1 MKKYLKDY
9 AVLLVFA
16 GLIILF
22 DQLTKSWVR
31 SSLALGEI
39 WVPWESTLPFV
50 RIVHWY
56 NTGVAFGML
65 QGMGYLFIAL
75 HIAVAIAI
83 LYFFP
88 RVSTS
93 DWALRIALVLQLGGA
108 IGNLID
114 RVTLGHVTDFVW
126 IGWFPVF
133 NVADASISVG
143 VAVLLLGVWLQDRRQ
158 QKSTEHDLQGA
169 SEPPSNVEGNG

>member
-1 MKKYLKDY
+1 MKKYLREY

-16 GLIILF
+16 GLIVLF

-31 SSLALGEI
+31 SSLALGET
-39 WVPWESTLPFV
+39 WVPWESALPFV

-56 NTGVAFGML
+56 NTGVAFGLL

-75 HIAVAIAI
+75 HFAVAIAI

-88 RVSTS
+88 RVSSS

-108 IGNLID
+108 VGNLID
-114 RVTLGHVTDFVW
+114 RVTMGRVTDFVW

-133 NVADASISVG
+133 NVADASITVG
-143 VAVLLLGVWLQDRRQ
+143 VAVLLLGVLLQERRQ
-158 QKSTEHDLQGA
+158 RQAAELEPHEA
-169 SEPPSNVEGNG
+169 PEPPQIEENG

>member
-9 AVLLVFA
+9 AILLVFA

-22 DQLTKSWVR
+22 DQLTKFWVR

-56 NTGVAFGML
+56 NTGVAFGLL

-75 HIAVAIAI
+75 HFAVAIAI
-83 LYFFP
+83 LYFYP
-88 RVSTS
+88 RVSSS
-93 DWALRIALVLQLGGA
+93 DWALRLALVLQLGGA
-108 IGNLID
+108 VGNLID
-114 RVTLGHVTDFVW
+114 RITLGHVTDFVW
-126 IGWFPVF
+126 VGWFPVF

-143 VAVLLLGVWLQDRRQ
+143 VAVLLLGVLIQERRQ
-158 QKSTEHDLQGA
+158 RQAAEMEPQSA
-169 SEPPSNVEGNG
+169 VEPPQIEENG